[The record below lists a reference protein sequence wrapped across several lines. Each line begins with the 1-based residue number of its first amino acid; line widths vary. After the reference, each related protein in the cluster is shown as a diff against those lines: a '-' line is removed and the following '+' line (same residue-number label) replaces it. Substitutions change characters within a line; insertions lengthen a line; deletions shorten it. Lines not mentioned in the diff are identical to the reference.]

1 MIYAAALAPVLALA
15 SGPALADFGAIAYS
29 AQTGGYGIGW
39 KAAARAGAERDAM
52 AACAGY
58 GAGCAVTLAFENA
71 CGALA
76 TGRTGAATA
85 AAPRLRD
92 AETKARAACRKLDAE
107 GCEIEV
113 SFCSNR

>member
-1 MIYAAALAPVLALA
+1 MTYAAALAPMLALV
-15 SGPALADFGAIAYS
+15 STPALADFGAIAYS

-39 KAAARAGAERDAM
+39 KADARDQAERDAM
-52 AACAGY
+52 AGCAGY
-58 GAGCAVTLAFENA
+58 GRGCAVTLSFENA

-76 TGRTGAATA
+76 AGGGMAATA
-85 AAPRLRD
+85 AASRLKD
-92 AETKARAACRKLDAE
+92 AEDRARAACLKLNTA